1 MVIYCLRFMLCASRQ
16 RTKSVYRKELPRIY
30 ELRDLLPN
38 PLPPEAYFQNL
49 DRSLGDIPQKLRQ
62 FRDWEREL
70 EGLDRRAWGFLKGEL
85 APLLTARDPRRGWQP
100 LFDKLNQARA
110 YNHLKRAGYTGI
122 EFVPVSIASN
132 QKTPDL
138 QATSGAAKILCE
150 VKTINVSEIEA
161 ERRATGGVGTITDQ
175 LDAGFFRKLSSDLA
189 TATAQMAAYDASPFT
204 KRIVY
209 LVINFDDNVHEYVDR
224 YRDQI
229 DRYLAANRSPD
240 VEINLDIKPAF
251 YSAMV

>member
-1 MVIYCLRFMLCASRQ
+1 MVIHYLRFLLCASQQ
-16 RTKSVYRKELPRIY
+16 RTKSVYRRELPRIY

-49 DRSLGDIPQKLRQ
+49 DRSLGEIPQKLRQ

-70 EGLDRRAWGFLKGEL
+70 EGLDRRAWSFLKGEL
-85 APLLTARDPRRGWQP
+85 APLLTTRDPRRGWQP

-110 YNHLKRAGYTGI
+110 YNHLKRAGYVHI

-132 QKTPDL
+132 QQTPDL
-138 QATSGAAKILCE
+138 QATSGAGRVLCE

-161 ERRATGGVGTITDQ
+161 ERRAASGVGTTTDQ
-175 LDAGFFRKLSSDLA
+175 LDAGFFRKLSSDVA
-189 TATAQMAAYDASPFT
+189 VATAQMAAYDASPSA
-204 KRIVY
+204 KRIIY
-209 LVINFDDNVHEYVDR
+209 FVINFDDRLHEYVDR

-229 DRYLAANRSPD
+229 VRYVAANRSPD
-240 VEINLDIKPAF
+240 VEITLDIKPAF